1 MKLLNRV
8 LALEPDNV
16 QVSARLERIA
26 RVAHWKRRSRRASGA
41 IAGAAL
47 LAGLAWGIVAWRAQP
62 PPLDDASRR
71 TEAQPTAAQSATG
84 SATARA
90 APAAKPPPTSIANS
104 ASPPPRVAPG
114 ASAQPL
120 VVSVHVSPYAQRALL
135 DGVEVARGEGR
146 VTFTLAPDAP
156 HRIRIEHACCFPF
169 VKYFAAGEV
178 VPQPLELK
186 ERLKPRPARLRVE
199 GDPQARVYVEGKL
212 VGSAGESQRAPLE
225 VPVPPTGD
233 SPYDAP
239 AELRVERAG
248 QPSVRT
254 TLRLRAGADVTFAAP
269 EPEPPAALPAEPAPA
284 RQQAPAARPES
295 TR

>member
-1 MKLLNRV
+1 
-8 LALEPDNV
+8 
-16 QVSARLERIA
+16 
-26 RVAHWKRRSRRASGA
+26 
-41 IAGAAL
+41 
-47 LAGLAWGIVAWRAQP
+47 
-62 PPLDDASRR
+62 
-71 TEAQPTAAQSATG
+71 
-84 SATARA
+84 
-90 APAAKPPPTSIANS
+90 
-104 ASPPPRVAPG
+104 
-114 ASAQPL
+114 
-120 VVSVHVSPYAQRALL
+120 LL

-169 VKYFAAGEV
+169 VKHFAAGEV

-199 GDPQARVYVEGKL
+199 GDPQARVYVAGKL

-248 QPSVRT
+248 HPSVRT

-269 EPEPPAALPAEPAPA
+269 APEPPAVLPAEPAPA
-284 RQQAPAARPES
+284 RQQAPAARPEN
-295 TR
+295 TP